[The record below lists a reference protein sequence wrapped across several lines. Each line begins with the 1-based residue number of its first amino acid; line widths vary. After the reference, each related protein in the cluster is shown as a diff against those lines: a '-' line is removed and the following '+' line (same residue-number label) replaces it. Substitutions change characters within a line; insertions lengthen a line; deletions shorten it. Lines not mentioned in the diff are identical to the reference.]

1 MLFGSKQRLAR
12 SQGLSLFLL
21 GKLLEL
27 SNTVK
32 YLGLTFDASM
42 DWHEHIHNI
51 SNKVSHRLNL
61 LGRIRK
67 YLDTDTSKLL
77 YTSLVQPLM
86 EYCDI
91 VWSNADTSL
100 QRLLRLQKRGARIIL
115 QKKIR
120 EDRTANLYCE
130 LGWVSLF
137 ERWNFHKCLTV
148 FKCLNGIYPPY
159 LRRLFSYNSDVHH
172 YNTRNRANLHRVKIT
187 SKSGYRSFAY
197 SAVKLFNNL
206 DYATKRSLTLK
217 EFVNN
222 YWSE

>member
-1 MLFGSKQRLAR
+1 MLFGSIQRLAR

-32 YLGLTFDASM
+32 YFGLIFDASM
-42 DWHEHIHNI
+42 DWHEHINNI
-51 SNKVSHRLNL
+51 SNKVTRRLNL

-67 YLDTDTSKLL
+67 YLDTDTCKLL
-77 YTSLVQPLM
+77 YMNLVQPLM

-91 VWSNADTSL
+91 VWSNADSTSL

-115 QKKIR
+115 QKKIS
-120 EDRTANLYCE
+120 EDRTANLYWE

-148 FKCLNGIYPPY
+148 FN
-159 LRRLFSYNSDVHH
+159 
-172 YNTRNRANLHRVKIT
+172 
-187 SKSGYRSFAY
+187 
-197 SAVKLFNNL
+197 
-206 DYATKRSLTLK
+206 
-217 EFVNN
+217 
-222 YWSE
+222 

>member
-1 MLFGSKQRLAR
+1 MYADDTALFFADRNIQTIQSALQEDLNAVGEWFSLNRMLVNCDKTNVMPFGSKQRLAR

-42 DWHEHIHNI
+42 DWHEHINNI
-51 SNKVSHRLNL
+51 SNKVTRRLNL

-67 YLDTDTSKLL
+67 YVDTDTSKLL
-77 YTSLVQPLM
+77 YTSLVQSLM

-91 VWSNADTSL
+91 VWSNADSTSL

-120 EDRTANLYCE
+120 EDRTANLHC
-130 LGWVSLF
+130 V
-137 ERWNFHKCLTV
+137 
-148 FKCLNGIYPPY
+148 
-159 LRRLFSYNSDVHH
+159 
-172 YNTRNRANLHRVKIT
+172 
-187 SKSGYRSFAY
+187 
-197 SAVKLFNNL
+197 
-206 DYATKRSLTLK
+206 
-217 EFVNN
+217 
-222 YWSE
+222 